1 MIRAPSPAPHLRPSW
16 TPRRPL
22 SYYFMNLISQLS
34 LTNHHHLSLSP
45 FFFSSQL
52 IGFVQGDNEAIL
64 PMISDHHYYKTLEEA
79 VVGALSA
86 GVIAVDSGANS
97 DIIAAL
103 ASAIQDGTATIDQ
116 LDAAVSRQFEMR
128 FKVGEF
134 DSNNTDN
141 PFRLEYDESQI
152 DGAAHRALAREA
164 VVKSLILLKNRNQTL
179 PLSASNPPSSIAV
192 IGPWANVNDTRGDYG
207 CYNSMAGN
215 YATQTSVV
223 STISDAITEA
233 VGTKSTV
240 TYALGSNAYTLSSPT
255 GIAEAA
261 FLASNSDVTVLVL
274 GLGCSIEAEGID
286 RPNLYLPSV
295 QDELYASVSLAVQ
308 NRRASGQA
316 GVLILVTVSAN
327 IADVNEDGADAWIQ
341 LMIPGEEAGHGLI
354 DVVFGSASPSGRL
367 PLTSYSNDYLN
378 VCGPIAD
385 FNMIANS
392 TGVGRT
398 YRFAEYIP
406 EGLIKHKF
414 GFGLSYSSFT
424 YSGLQLVELSDGSI
438 NVTFTVANVGSFSPA
453 REVVQVYVQVPPV
466 DGLITPTI
474 QLRGFAVVSLVSGA
488 EPTSMTIQLPY
499 PKAFA
504 TTMKNGT
511 SIVTGGNY
519 KIFVSGHQPND
530 DEGGMQSNVLE
541 GAVSK

>member
-1 MIRAPSPAPHLRPSW
+1 
-16 TPRRPL
+16 
-22 SYYFMNLISQLS
+22 
-34 LTNHHHLSLSP
+34 
-45 FFFSSQL
+45 
-52 IGFVQGDNEAIL
+52 VQGDNEAIL
-64 PMISDHHYYKTLEEA
+64 PMVSDHHYYKTLEEA

-86 GVIAVDSGANS
+86 GVVAVDSGANA

-103 ASAIQDGTATIDQ
+103 ASALQDGTATIEQ

-134 DSNNTDN
+134 DTNNTNN

-152 DGAAHRALAREA
+152 DGPAHRALAREA
-164 VVKSLILLKNRNQTL
+164 VAKSLILLKNDNQVL
-179 PLSASNPPSSIAV
+179 PLSSSNPPSSIAV

-207 CYNSMAGN
+207 CYNTYAGN

-223 STISDAITEA
+223 STISDAIAEA
-233 VGTKSTV
+233 VGLKSSV
-240 TYALGSNAYTLSSPT
+240 TYALGSNPYTLSSPT
-255 GIAEAA
+255 GIADSAL
-261 FLASNSDVTVLVL
+261 LASQSEVTVLVL
-274 GLGCSIEAEGID
+274 GLGCSIEAEGVD

-295 QDELYASVSLAVQ
+295 QDELFASVSLAVQ
-308 NRRASGQA
+308 NRRAAGQA

-341 LMIPGEEAGHGLI
+341 LMIPGEEAGHGFVDIL
-354 DVVFGSASPSGRL
+354 FGSASPSGRL
-367 PLTSYSNDYLN
+367 PLTSYTNDYFN

-385 FNMIANS
+385 FNMIS
-392 TGVGRT
+392 DTTGIGRT

-406 EGLIKHKF
+406 QGMIKHHF

-438 NVTFTVANVGSFSPA
+438 NVTFAVANVGSFSPA
-453 REVVQVYVQVPPV
+453 REVSQVYVQVPQI

-474 QLRGFAVVSLVSGA
+474 QLRGFDVVSLSSGN
-488 EPTSMTIQLPY
+488 EPTSVTIQLPF

-504 TTMKNGT
+504 TTMKNGS
-511 SIVTGGNY
+511 SIVTGGEY
-519 KIFVSGHQPND
+519 TVYVSGHQPND
-530 DEGGMQSNVLE
+530 IEGSLQSNVLK
-541 GAVSK
+541 GVVRK